1 MKRTIALLLG
11 SLILS
16 SFLASCGGAQQ
27 TETTP
32 PATASSPAEEITAQ
46 TVSPTEAAQKNPYFN
61 DDYSVRFMKSK
72 APGSKLLEVYNDSMI
87 FSYTG
92 ALMSWSFSPFDPE
105 VHDGQ
110 LYELSPYE
118 GLRPLCSDPTCD
130 AWRYKWKDCPGII
143 KSDHA
148 QYVIDAY
155 ESAGSY
161 PILYIT
167 YPTDVVAD
175 YDEKGEWVSAHPTS
189 STVFRYDTAVNE
201 RKEFLKFENEIIRS
215 FASYDDLLFYVAY
228 DENSLN
234 SVTIADKSGKKYA
247 ASGKFEL
254 ELDLIGYHDGALYY
268 ADYTGNVY
276 RLDKETGKDEKV
288 FTAPDFM
295 MFYMYPGTRMFIH
308 GDYLYFDDAQWTEVN
323 VINDY
328 DAPQTW
334 LHPIGNI
341 YRLPLSDFSAEP
353 QLVAEDVY
361 DGFIY
366 GIVGDEMYYGK
377 FEMGEHDAYCN
388 WDFIGSKIW
397 KTNLNTLETALF
409 KDDIH
414 VMFVLPCSYFS
425 ERFCVGLMVSAVQ
438 RYKKSNETFMAL
450 YDFETGK
457 LIELKKIVGSEFR
470 AYWLGEEV
478 D

>member
-1 MKRTIALLLG
+1 MKKTIALLLVCV
-11 SLILS
+11 ILS
-16 SFLASCGGAQQ
+16 AFLAACGSTQQ
-27 TETTP
+27 QGTTTP
-32 PATASSPAEEITAQ
+32 STTAVPETTAQ
-46 TVSPTEAAQKNPYFN
+46 TVSPTEMTKNNPYFN

-72 APGSKLLEVYNDSMI
+72 DPGGKLLEVYNDSMI

-92 ALMSWSFSPFDPE
+92 VLMSWSFSSFDPE

-130 AWRYKWKDCPGII
+130 AWRYRGDDCPGII
-143 KSDHA
+143 KASGD
-148 QYVIDAY
+148 QYVIDAH

-167 YPTDVVAD
+167 YPTDYVGEL
-175 YDEKGEWVSAHPTS
+175 DENGFGEVHPTS
-189 STVFRYDTAVNE
+189 STVFRYDTSVNE
-201 RKEFLKFENEIIRS
+201 RKEVLKFENEIIRS
-215 FASYDDLLFYVAY
+215 FAIYDDLLFYVAY

-247 ASGKFEL
+247 VSGKFEL

-295 MFYMYPGTRMFIH
+295 MYYMYPGTRMFIH

-328 DAPQTW
+328 GDPQTW

-353 QLVAEDVY
+353 QLVVEDVY

-377 FEMGEHDAYCN
+377 YEIGEHDAYCN

-425 ERFCVGLMVSAVQ
+425 ERFCVGYMVSAVQ
-438 RYKKSNETFMAL
+438 RYKKSNSTFMAL

-457 LIELKKIVGSEFR
+457 LIELKKIVGKEFA